1 MKHLITAAAITTLL
15 LALAPAAH
23 AAVTHEYLPT
33 PSEKLP
39 EGVPAG
45 CGGTVPEPECLAGP
59 LSTVTAMTV
68 DSGHLLIAEKL
79 EGTSNTRLDEF
90 EDSTGVFIR
99 QFPQDPLLA
108 SLDVGVAVAHATG
121 FVYDA
126 GAEGIAAYSP
136 TGELKATWK
145 GEKTEGE
152 RNNAPFGSLH
162 GVAVD
167 NSAGH
172 WSESDLL

>member
-1 MKHLITAAAITTLL
+1 MKHPTLTAATITTTLL
-15 LALAPAAH
+15 LLLAPAAN
-23 AAVTHEYLPT
+23 AAVTHTFLPP
-33 PSEKLP
+33 PSTALP
-39 EGVPAG
+39 NGVPET
-45 CGGTVPEPECLAGP
+45 CPLENCITGP
-59 LSTVTAMTV
+59 LSEVNAMTV
-68 DSGHLLIAEKL
+68 DSEHHLFIAEKL
-79 EGTSNTRLDEF
+79 EGSIRLDEF
-90 EDSTGVFIR
+90 DDSTGAFIR

-108 SLDVGVAVAHATG
+108 SLDAGVAVAHTTG